1 VQVCVCVWS
10 VQCVKLTAI
19 YLLMNHVHIHT
30 LTLFSVSSGFQ
41 DVHVMIFVGIV
52 ALLVLAVAGMFS
64 ICWKNRKTDQK
75 CKYYSQMLE
84 LDHLHCVKV

>member
-1 VQVCVCVWS
+1 MCELS
-10 VQCVKLTAI
+10 LI
-19 YLLMNHVHIHT
+19 YCFIVDASSFLP
-30 LTLFSVSSGFQ
+30 FS
-41 DVHVMIFVGIV
+41 HVMIFVGILV

-64 ICWKNRKTDQK
+64 IYLKNRKTDQK